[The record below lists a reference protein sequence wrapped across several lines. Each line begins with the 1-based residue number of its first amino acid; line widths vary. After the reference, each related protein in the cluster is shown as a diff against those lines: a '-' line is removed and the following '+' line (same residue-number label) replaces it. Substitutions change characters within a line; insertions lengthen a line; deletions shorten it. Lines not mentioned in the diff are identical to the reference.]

1 MKIPFPL
8 QEGLFWAYPA
18 SISTRGEN
26 ANNVPNIAKII
37 RLLLLKRQLKKAL
50 LRLICISNEQIT
62 SHLVMFYDA
71 FELAPGEVPADRY
84 DPADEQP
91 QQSPSAAADEL
102 TEWDTNP
109 WF

>member
-1 MKIPFPL
+1 MP
-8 QEGLFWAYPA
+8 
-18 SISTRGEN
+18 TRGKN
-26 ANNVPNIAKII
+26 ANTVPIIAKII
-37 RLLLLKRQLKKAL
+37 RILLLKRQFKKPI
-50 LRLICISNEQIT
+50 LRLMCISNEQRN
-62 SHLVMFYDA
+62 SPLAMFYDA